1 MNTHSHML
9 PCPFCGGRAEFNE
22 HDEKCYFTVLA
33 KAKAA
38 PKGDVSGIA
47 ELIPAWNRRIGIDL
61 TRTQWQPIA
70 TAPTDG
76 TVVLATLDGSD
87 HDVKTAPQP
96 PTAQAAD
103 SVMAPLSDAQWQ
115 RIADLTDSILT
126 RSVKDEIERVIGL
139 TSSPPSKESSAGI
152 ER

>member
-1 MNTHSHML
+1 MHEPLKN
-9 PCPFCGGRAEFNE
+9 CPFCGGRAEFNE

-70 TAPTDG
+70 PAPT
-76 TVVLATLDGSD
+76 
-87 HDVKTAPQP
+87 
-96 PTAQAAD
+96 
-103 SVMAPLSDAQWQ
+103 
-115 RIADLTDSILT
+115 T
-126 RSVKDEIERVIGL
+126 RW
-139 TSSPPSKESSAGI
+139 TSG
-152 ER
+152 